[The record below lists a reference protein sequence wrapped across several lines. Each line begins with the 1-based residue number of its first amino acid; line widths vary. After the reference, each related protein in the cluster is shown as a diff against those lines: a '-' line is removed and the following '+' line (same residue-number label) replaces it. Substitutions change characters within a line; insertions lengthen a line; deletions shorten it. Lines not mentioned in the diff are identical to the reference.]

1 MTSLAP
7 YTTFGVG
14 GPAHRYFDIR
24 RREEIIAAFAVAGV
38 RGEPLTVLGG
48 GSNVV
53 ISDAGLPGTT
63 VRIVGGSMGMR
74 RIGDEAIEWTVDA
87 GVTWDDFVRTTVD
100 AGTSGVEL
108 LSGIP
113 GTVGAAPVQNIAAY
127 GQQVCDVITAVGVFD
142 RESNRVGE
150 LTPDRCGFGFR
161 SSRFK
166 DGDFAGRAGITHVR
180 LRLPLATAVTPEAS
194 GYGDLTR
201 WFASHD
207 GDPTSVA
214 DRRRATLAVRSA
226 KSMVIDPSD
235 PMTRSVGS
243 FFVNPEVDAS
253 LADELIDKFATAG
266 LDVQY
271 LEGRRNATPD
281 ASTRR
286 IPAALLLRAT
296 GFRAGDRWGPV
307 QLSDNHVL
315 AIVARDGAKA
325 DDIWQLSWLI
335 RRRVGD
341 ATGVRLQ
348 PEPQF
353 LGEFDEPDP
362 DAFAGRHPFTA
373 GPDTGPEWLPH

>member
-1 MTSLAP
+1 MTILAP
-7 YTTFGVG
+7 FTTFGVG

-24 RREEIIAAFAVAGV
+24 RREEIVAAFAVARV
-38 RGEPLTVLGG
+38 RGEELTILGG

-87 GVTWDDFVRTTVD
+87 GVTWDDFVHTTVD
-100 AGTSGVEL
+100 AGTTGVEL

-127 GQQVCDVITAVGVFD
+127 GQQICDVITAVGVFD
-142 RESNRVGE
+142 RESDQVGE
-150 LTPDRCGFGFR
+150 LTPEHCGFGFR

-180 LRLPLATAVTPEAS
+180 IRLPLATVEPPTAS
-194 GYGDLTR
+194 TYGDLVR
-201 WFASHD
+201 WFDAHD
-207 GDPTSVA
+207 GDPTSIV

-253 LADELIDKFATAG
+253 LADDLIDRFASAG

-271 LEGRRNATPD
+271 LEGRRAAAPD

-286 IPAALLLRAT
+286 IPAALLLRAS

-307 QLSDNHVL
+307 QLSDSHVL
-315 AIVARDGAKA
+315 AIVAREGACA
-325 DDIWQLSWLI
+325 DDVWQLSWLI
-335 RRRVGD
+335 RNRVED
-341 ATGVRLQ
+341 STGVRLQ

-353 LGEFDEPDP
+353 LGEFADPDP
-362 DAFAGRHPFTA
+362 GGFTASHPFA
-373 GPDTGPEWLPH
+373 PGADLDPAWLRG